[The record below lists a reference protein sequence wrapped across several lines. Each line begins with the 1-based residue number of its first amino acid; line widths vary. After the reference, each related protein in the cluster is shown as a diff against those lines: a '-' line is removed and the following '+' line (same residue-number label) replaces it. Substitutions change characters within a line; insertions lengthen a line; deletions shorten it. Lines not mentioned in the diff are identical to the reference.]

1 MSRSAVILR
10 LLLLVAMKRMNV
22 VASSEDYGSLV
33 CNPERSSLVLKSE
46 KKLVDMG
53 LEPPTVTIPRQLC
66 KLSFP
71 PATCAKHEPNVVMPT
86 ADAIA
91 ALATPKPLVLIMK
104 LGVGSP
110 FAGDRKQILTKLV
123 ADCTAHGGV
132 QLVLLIDRSE
142 WTKSDAYNEA
152 SEALPSVLK
161 PLVVGYSISDV
172 QRLFPTKSL
181 KPRTETPYNARARA
195 IGKYYET
202 ASWSW

>member
-1 MSRSAVILR
+1 M
-10 LLLLVAMKRMNV
+10 VAMHQISV
-22 VASSEDYGSLV
+22 IAASEEYGTLV
-33 CNPERSSLVLKSE
+33 CNPERSSLVLTSE
-46 KKLVDMG
+46 KKLVDLG
-53 LEPPTVTIPRQLC
+53 LEPPKVTIPRQLC

-71 PATCAKHEPNVVMPT
+71 PATCAKHEPNVAMPS
-86 ADAIA
+86 ADAIT

-123 ADCTAHGGV
+123 ADCAAHGGV

-152 SEALPSVLK
+152 SEALPPVLK
-161 PLVVGYSISDV
+161 PLVVGYSIGDV
-172 QRLFPTKSL
+172 QRQFPTKAL